1 MSYHVEI
8 AESAERDLAEIT
20 DVVAF
25 AYGDTIGAARL
36 ARRILDA
43 IESLDE
49 MPSRYP
55 LSRNP
60 ALAALDCRQFS
71 VGNFNIVYR
80 IDEMAQAVNVVA
92 IAYFRRLTDFAAGRV

>member
-1 MSYHVEI
+1 MSYHVEV
-8 AESAERDLAEIT
+8 AESAERDLTEIT

-25 AYGDTIGAARL
+25 AYGDAIGAERL

-43 IESLDE
+43 IESLGE
-49 MPSRYP
+49 MPHRYP

-60 ALAALDCRQFS
+60 VLAALDCRQFT

-80 IDEMAQAVNVVA
+80 IDDAANAVNVVA
-92 IAYFRRLTDFAAGRV
+92 IAYCRRLTDFVAGRL